1 MRVYP
6 HHEDLGLVEN
16 DHTEDMRKAPAATE
30 ALQNQPSP
38 KKAGHHSMTQPPDPL
53 SVFCPLCLARPGDP
67 CEEVRL
73 GWITAA
79 PEPHPIRVRAA
90 EEVARG

>member
-1 MRVYP
+1 MMRGYP
-6 HHEDLGLVEN
+6 HPEDLGLVD
-16 DHTEDMRKAPAATE
+16 DH
-30 ALQNQPSP
+30 
-38 KKAGHHSMTQPPDPL
+38 PDPL
-53 SVFCPLCLARPGDP
+53 SVFCPLCLACPGDP